1 MAKYNIDSG
10 KIYDFP
16 DNISI
21 VNHNEKILIIAPEE
35 ANWIVLDSTQ
45 QQYVFNLF
53 HSGLSIEEVLK
64 IPLIDSSDVNFVVT
78 QIEARKFYKK
88 IPNIQSIDKT
98 MHLYLTNRCNLSC
111 PHCYMFSGKAERNEL
126 ETQEIKKLISDF
138 TKISNGTSITFSGG
152 EPTIRTDFE
161 EIVRTAY
168 EMGLE
173 VKILTN
179 GTQLSS
185 ERITALSKYIS
196 SVQISIDGFS
206 EESNALIR
214 GKGSFSKAL
223 AAVDAFISNGVYT
236 SIAITPSLDSL
247 RKYMDKYIEFAQVL
261 IQKYENDAFELRF
274 SEELLNGRCIS
285 NAENI
290 NSEYRELMSN
300 IQKELYGSDYKLWEF
315 VKTLTDNP
323 KITNCSFGSISINST
338 GDVFLCPRISD
349 LKSIGNIRTKKFK
362 DINDEAITAESL
374 TSITNLI
381 PCNTCELRYICG
393 GGCRIEEYPGLTYRE
408 TFVGINPKEY
418 PRLECNK
425 NLKKKFYDLMIESN
439 EYFYRDLNEE

>member
-1 MAKYNIDSG
+1 MAKYHIDSG

-21 VNHNEKILIIAPEE
+21 VNHKEKILIIAPEE
-35 ANWIVLDSTQ
+35 ANWVVLESTR

-53 HSGLSIEEVLK
+53 QSGLSIEEVLK
-64 IPLIDSSDVNFVVT
+64 TSSIDSSDVNFVVT
-78 QIEARKFYKK
+78 QIEARKFYKSSS
-88 IPNIQSIDKT
+88 NIQHADKT
-98 MHLYLTNRCNLSC
+98 MHLYLTNKCNLSC
-111 PHCYMFSGKAERNEL
+111 PHCYMYSGEAKGNEL
-126 ETQEIKKLISDF
+126 NTQEIKKLISDF
-138 TKISNGTSITFSGG
+138 AKISNGTSITLSGG
-152 EPTIRTDFE
+152 EPTIRTDFY
-161 EIVRTAY
+161 EIIKTAY
-168 EMGLE
+168 ELGLE

-214 GKGSFSKAL
+214 GKGNFAKAL
-223 AAVDAFISNGVYT
+223 ASVDTFISNGVYT

-247 RKYMDKYIEFAQVL
+247 RKYMHKYIEFAQVL
-261 IQKYENDAFELRF
+261 TQKYENNSFELRF

-290 NSEYRELMSN
+290 NSEYRELMTKL
-300 IQKELYGSDYKLWEF
+300 QKELYGSDYKLWEF

-323 KITNCSFGSISINST
+323 KITNCSFGNLSVNST

-349 LKSIGNIRTKKFK
+349 LKPIGNIRTKEFK
-362 DINDEAITAESL
+362 DINHEADTAESL
-374 TSITNLI
+374 TSIINLI

-393 GGCRIEEYPGLTYRE
+393 GGCRIEEFPGLTYRE
-408 TFVGINPKEY
+408 TFVGIKPDEY
-418 PRLECNK
+418 PRLECNYDQK
-425 NLKKKFYDLMIESN
+425 NIFYDLMIESN
-439 EYFYRDLNEE
+439 EYFYTDINEK